1 MVRLMGDM
9 HEQDLAITLIDRL
22 LRVDSIEPD
31 AREALINLR
40 TWATS
45 LADRAADYRRRSL
58 VGTLPSSG
66 SLSASGTI

>member
-1 MVRLMGDM
+1 MGDM

-31 AREALINLR
+31 AREALISLR

-45 LADRAADYRRRSL
+45 LADRAADYRRRSIDA
-58 VGTLPSSG
+58 TLPSSS
-66 SLSASGTI
+66 SLSTSGSI